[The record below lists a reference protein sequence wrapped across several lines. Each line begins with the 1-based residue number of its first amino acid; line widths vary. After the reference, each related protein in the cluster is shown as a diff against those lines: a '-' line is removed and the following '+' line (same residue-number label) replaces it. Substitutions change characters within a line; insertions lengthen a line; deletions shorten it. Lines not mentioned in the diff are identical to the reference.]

1 MKLFNTPLPRLRSL
15 ESWER
20 ALVFLWLAQFSVSLG
35 FSFYYPFIPLFI
47 QDLGIEDPGQA
58 ALWAGI
64 ATALAVYLLN
74 GLHFYNNDFPGL
86 PTTVN
91 LAPLFAEAPWRAVL
105 GDGNGLILRVVLSPV
120 RLYSE

>member
-1 MKLFNTPLPRLRSL
+1 MRLFSAPLPRLRSL

-64 ATALAVYLLN
+64 AGEVW
-74 GLHFYNNDFPGL
+74 PGSL
-86 PTTVN
+86 
-91 LAPLFAEAPWRAVL
+91 
-105 GDGNGLILRVVLSPV
+105 
-120 RLYSE
+120 